1 MHRPLATPR
10 RRVGKRARVARA
22 NERSAHPVI
31 MNSAGA
37 VHDAVDVG
45 SLSSDEP
52 LSAGPSIAAVSQQ
65 PALASSIPTDNH
77 RPPSS
82 SALTEDRRDETNAM
96 QRDIETLSRKFD
108 TLNDKLDT
116 LIAIVGKRRRLG
128 TSDEEDDTDSGDE
141 YDQSRGTRALRNN
154 VSERSDFSNLINK
167 TSRFGLDADNV
178 SAISDMIDEIDKMR
192 RQQQQH
198 EQSGKEQHQQQVE
211 DDTHVSGTGGQL
223 PATETAEPELL
234 LHQTLSFP
242 KHSYIYQLL
251 ETPEMQEHLIEM
263 FYANADVNTVVFIPR
278 HIFERLKRESHMP
291 TAMINVMMADGCNYS
306 DSETIQLVSR
316 QFARGYFIERAY
328 KLLFECLEYDSAEH
342 CVALL
347 LFAMIITKAGLHRAW
362 IMHSLSTQ
370 MAIRLRF
377 NTIDSPLS
385 AQSFKNDSEVIR
397 EWKRRVFWQL
407 YTFDVLS
414 STLSDLPP
422 CLLIHDVRCN
432 APRPLP
438 DISVAENHEQFD
450 SELTRLGPAI
460 VLCDSQTTIELQIKL
475 VSIMCD
481 ISSMQSRMT
490 PEDCLFPDGF
500 AALYRRIEEWK
511 KDMPCYDILAEGNL
525 LRISEELKGKSGLIF
540 LVLFCQYSRI
550 LLCLIKDNWLPTQ
563 REMTE
568 DERNTLTWTR
578 SVAYES
584 AQIVHRL
591 VPFIRIMRLSFVCP
605 FVSCVVYQ
613 ACIVNLH
620 SCAWSF
626 EPHKV
631 LRAVDGVQR
640 GLEFLEYV
648 SLRWGFAD
656 ILTTSLR
663 SLIVERG
670 FGTKKK
676 QTEENKTQ
684 QQAQHNTEKVPSQA
698 TGSSNQSFSKEP
710 RLDRDEQLAETMDEE
725 VSLTES
731 MMHPFV
737 EESQAEH
744 ILRTGEVPW
753 EINKE
758 VYKSACTTLTD
769 SNLPATFSEDYIG
782 DQQTRPAPSAPT

>member
-1 MHRPLATPR
+1 
-10 RRVGKRARVARA
+10 
-22 NERSAHPVI
+22 
-31 MNSAGA
+31 MNSAKT

-52 LSAGPSIAAVSQQ
+52 LSTGPAMAAVAQQ
-65 PALASSIPTDNH
+65 LPQASSIPTDCQ

-108 TLNDKLDT
+108 SLNDKLDT
-116 LIAIVGKRRRLG
+116 LIGIVGKRRRLG
-128 TSDEEDDTDSGDE
+128 TSDDEDDTDSGNE

-154 VSERSDFSNLINK
+154 LSERSDFTNLINK
-167 TSRFGLDADNV
+167 TSRFGLDTDNV
-178 SAISDMIDEIDKMR
+178 SAISDMIGEIDKMH
-192 RQQQQH
+192 RQQQQQQ
-198 EQSGKEQHQQQVE
+198 EQSGKEQQQQVE
-211 DDTHVSGTGGQL
+211 EETHVSETGGQL

-234 LHQTLSFP
+234 LHQTLSVP
-242 KHSYIYQLL
+242 KYSYMYQLL
-251 ETPEMQEHLIEM
+251 ETPEMQEHLIGM

-278 HIFERLKRESHMP
+278 HIFEILKRENRMP
-291 TAMINVMMADGCNYS
+291 TSMINVMMADGCNYS

-316 QFARGYFIERAY
+316 QFARSFFIERAY
-328 KLLFECLEYDSAEH
+328 KSLFECLEYDSAEH

-347 LFAMIITKAGLHRAW
+347 LFAMIISKAGLHRAW

-370 MAIRLRF
+370 MAIRLKF
-377 NTIDSPLS
+377 NAIDSPLNT
-385 AQSFKNDSEVIR
+385 QFFKDDSEMTR

-407 YTFDVLS
+407 YTFDVLT

-438 DISVAENHEQFD
+438 AINAAENHEQFD
-450 SELTRLGPAI
+450 IELTMLGPAI

-481 ISSMQSRMT
+481 INSMQSRMT

-500 AALYRRIEEWK
+500 TALYRRLEEWK
-511 KDMPCYDILAEGNL
+511 RDMPCYDILAEGNL

-540 LVLFCQYSRI
+540 LALFHQYARI

-568 DERNTLTWTR
+568 DEQNTLTWTR
-578 SVAYES
+578 GVTYES
-584 AQIVHRL
+584 AQIVHKL
-591 VPFIRIMRLSFVCP
+591 VPFIRIMRLSFMCP
-605 FVSCVVYQ
+605 FVPCVVYQ

-626 EPHKV
+626 EPRRV
-631 LRAVDGVQR
+631 LVAVDGVQR

-663 SLIVERG
+663 SLIIERG

-676 QTEENKTQ
+676 QTEENRTQ
-684 QQAQHNTEKVPSQA
+684 QQSQQDTERESSQA
-698 TGSSNQSFSKEP
+698 TGTSNQSFSKEP
-710 RLDRDEQLAETMDEE
+710 RLDRDDQVAETTDEE

-753 EINKE
+753 DTGNG
-758 VYKSACTTLTD
+758 VYKSACTILTD
-769 SNLPATFSEDYIG
+769 SDLPATFSENCFG
-782 DQQTRPAPSAPT
+782 DQQTRSAPSAPT